1 MVFASFPKIQDVD
14 MIISNRHHICQYIVP
29 ENLHKIL
36 MPKPQA
42 DLCIV
47 TKGQEDLSV
56 CGLVKEGGECSFS
69 GKRKDIKTPP
79 ADRTAHGKNPYF
91 FLTTPERLTG
101 GVFCCIYG

>member
-14 MIISNRHHICQYIVP
+14 MIISNHHHICQYIVP
-29 ENLHKIL
+29 ENLYKIL

-56 CGLVKEGGECSFS
+56 CGLVEEGGECSFS
-69 GKRKDIKTPP
+69 RKRKDIKRVYP
-79 ADRTAHGKNPYF
+79 
-91 FLTTPERLTG
+91 
-101 GVFCCIYG
+101 